1 LNKTE
6 LFGFLEEIGAR
17 PYKGL
22 SQNFL
27 VDLDVL
33 RKIIALAEIKPGDR
47 VLEIGPGPGSLT
59 KELLAAGVHVFAVE
73 KDRLFAHHLPR
84 LQTADGRLQVRCAD
98 ILEFNLLTLP
108 TGPFKVVAN
117 LPYNI
122 TSPILEILCK
132 NASLFSSFTLMVQKE
147 VADRIAA
154 KPSTKAFG
162 SLTLF
167 LQFYARVYDSFLVKP
182 GSFYP
187 SPSVDSTVIR
197 LDTCKSPEIDHE
209 VLFSFIRK
217 AFQQRRKM
225 LTSTLGKEVGIVLEE
240 LHLSNKA
247 RPEELSLDQ
256 WVALVRLLKA
266 GSTSSSE

>member
-1 LNKTE
+1 MNKTE
-6 LFGFLEEIGAR
+6 LFRFLEEIGAR

-33 RKIIALAEIKPGDR
+33 RKTIALAEVAPGDK

-59 KELLAAGVHVFAVE
+59 KELLAAGAHVLAIE

-84 LQTADGRLQVRCAD
+84 FQTADNRLQVRCAD
-98 ILEFNLLTLP
+98 FLQFNPATLSK
-108 TGPFKVVAN
+108 GPYKVVAN

-122 TSPILEILCK
+122 TSPILEILCQ
-132 NASLFSSFTLMVQKE
+132 NAQLFSSFTIMVQKE

-154 KPSTKAFG
+154 KPSTKAFS

-167 LQFYARVYDSFLVKP
+167 LQFYTKVHGSFLVKP

-187 SPSVDSTVIR
+187 SPAVDSTVIR
-197 LDTCKSPEIDHE
+197 LDTCPSPEIDPK
-209 VLFSFIRK
+209 VFFPLVRK

-225 LTSTLGKEVGIVLEE
+225 LTSTLGKEAAIALER
-240 LHLSNKA
+240 LRLSIKA
-247 RPEELSLDQ
+247 RPEELSLEQ
-256 WVALVRLLKA
+256 WVALATHLMRL
-266 GSTSSSE
+266 